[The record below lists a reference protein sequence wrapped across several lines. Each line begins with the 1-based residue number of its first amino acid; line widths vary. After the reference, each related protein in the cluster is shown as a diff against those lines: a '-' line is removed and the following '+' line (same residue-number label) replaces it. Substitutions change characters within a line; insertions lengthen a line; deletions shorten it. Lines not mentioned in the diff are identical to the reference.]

1 MSTLGRSRP
10 ARPVANLYVT
20 HPHLANTA
28 LTPRWHH
35 PAFPF
40 PFPWPLVP
48 FPLAPWPFP
57 LGPTALGPFP
67 LDPCILTVRSKSRH
81 REHYPLDQAEKSTTP
96 TIKNV
101 MLFRFSNIRYHY
113 HYIHRQAEKLTTP
126 HDKKYHVFDAA
137 EISTS
142 LSFCRH
148 RSPPHPPLY
157 AKLRRAT

>member
-67 LDPCILTVRSKSRH
+67 LDPCILTVRSKNRH

-96 TIKNV
+96 TIKMSCSFGFQTSDIITSTFIAKPKSRLPPTIKNV
-101 MLFRFSNIRYHY
+101 MFSMRPKFRRRYHFVV
-113 HYIHRQAEKLTTP
+113 IALQK
-126 HDKKYHVFDAA
+126 
-137 EISTS
+137 STS
-142 LSFCRH
+142 
-148 RSPPHPPLY
+148 
-157 AKLRRAT
+157 

>member
-67 LDPCILTVRSKSRH
+67 LDPCILTVRSKNRH

-101 MLFRFSNIRYHY
+101 MFFRFSNIRYHY
-113 HYIHRQAEKLTTP
+113 HYIHRQAEMLTTP
-126 HDKKYHVFDAA
+126 TIKNVMFSMRPKFRRRYHFVVTARFP
-137 EISTS
+137 IPP
-142 LSFCRH
+142 CM
-148 RSPPHPPLY
+148 RS
-157 AKLRRAT
+157 

>member
-40 PFPWPLVP
+40 PSPWPLVP

-57 LGPTALGPFP
+57 LGPSALGLFP
-67 LDPCILTVRSKSRH
+67 LDPCILPVRSKNRH

-96 TIKNV
+96 PIKNV
-101 MLFRFSNIRYHY
+101 MFFRFSNIRYHY

-126 HDKKYHVFDAA
+126 TIKNVMFSMRPKFRRRYHFVVIARFP
-137 EISTS
+137 IPP
-142 LSFCRH
+142 CM
-148 RSPPHPPLY
+148 RS
-157 AKLRRAT
+157 